1 MWEVVER
8 AEVAAAPGA
17 VWRIV
22 REIPDRDTTRAP
34 RIDTAKEPREL
45 AWTSAMSLADGGTVE
60 HDVEVHSWFHL
71 APNWTGT
78 EVEYGVRFP
87 HVLLAAEDAAVR
99 RRLVAQLESVKAR
112 AESAA

>member
-8 AEVAAAPGA
+8 AEVAARPGA

-22 REIPDRDTTRAP
+22 REIPDRDTTRAS
-34 RIDTAKEPREL
+34 RIDTANEPREL
-45 AWTSAMSLADGGTVE
+45 AWTSVMSLADDGAAEHGVE
-60 HDVEVHSWFHL
+60 MHSWFRL

-87 HVLLAAEDAAVR
+87 NALAAAEDAAVR
-99 RRLVAQLESVKAR
+99 RQLVAQLASVKAR
-112 AESAA
+112 AESTA

>member
-8 AEVAAAPGA
+8 AEVAARPGA

-22 REIPDRDTTRAP
+22 REIPDRDTTGASQ
-34 RIDTAKEPREL
+34 IDTANEPREL
-45 AWTSAMSLADGGTVE
+45 AWTSAMALADGETLE
-60 HDVEVHSWFHL
+60 RDVEVHSWFRL

-87 HVLLAAEDAAVR
+87 RVLVAAEAAAVR
-99 RRLVAQLESVKAR
+99 RRLVAQLERVKAR
-112 AESAA
+112 VESVA